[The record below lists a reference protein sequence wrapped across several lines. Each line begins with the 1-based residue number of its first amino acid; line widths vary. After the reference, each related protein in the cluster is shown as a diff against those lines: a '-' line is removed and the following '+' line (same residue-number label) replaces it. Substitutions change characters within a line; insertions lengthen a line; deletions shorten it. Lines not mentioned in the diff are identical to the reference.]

1 MPEYEIVQFLLTIKR
16 DISDGALD
24 TKHYPASGA
33 DSAVLESWPSGGL
46 VQAAHA
52 FMLEA
57 IRRESYTMAIAMM
70 SKGIDR
76 SQILPEELSERVVGM
91 TLEFCDRFCKDICKD
106 TINRLSEKPRE
117 DDNDQ
122 A

>member
-1 MPEYEIVQFLLTIKR
+1 MPESEIVQFLLTIER
-16 DISDGALD
+16 NTSDEALD
-24 TKHYPASGA
+24 TRHYPASEA
-33 DSAVLESWPSGGL
+33 DRLILESWPSGGL

-70 SKGIDR
+70 SKGVARENI
-76 SQILPEELSERVVGM
+76 SPEELFERVLGM
-91 TLEFCDRFCKDICKD
+91 TIEFCNRFGKDVCQD
-106 TINRLSEKPRE
+106 TIEKLSKMQRE
-117 DDNDQ
+117 NNNDQ